1 MDWDTDG
8 DTIHVSRESDG
19 GEEDVRI
26 IGVGG
31 IAGAGLL
38 ALNTGLPERDSATRV
53 ADAVPE
59 IYEDIDFYLWLADQ
73 QDEPADKHGDP
84 ANST

>member
-1 MDWDTDG
+1 MPRTSPKRPSPAALLL
-8 DTIHVSRESDG
+8 V
-19 GEEDVRI
+19 V
-26 IGVGG
+26 V
-31 IAGAGLL
+31 GAGLL